1 MERVGVGATTA
12 LCPPDMKRSIPTALT
27 VCRSPTNNRGW
38 IPLVV
43 AENKL
48 GNQLVLDR
56 MSQVTSFPAWV
67 MNYGGMKGSPAL
79 QAALADLLQRTFVPE
94 PTLDPESMCILA
106 GCSGILDHLFF
117 CLADAAESILIPA
130 PYYPAFDNDLQAT
143 SSLIPLAFFL
153 NEDEDI
159 TAQLD
164 QAAAAAKHAG
174 QPVRALLIT
183 NPNNPLGIIYKQE
196 TVQAML
202 CWCLENKIHYVSDEI
217 YALSVYKSSNG
228 NPKTNAFVSALTVAN
243 GLVESGLFD
252 QADMDMFV
260 HLVYGMSK
268 DWCASGLRVGLL
280 YSRNAKLQQV
290 GDHEFVVVYILIS
303 LI

>member
-1 MERVGVGATTA
+1 MT
-12 LCPPDMKRSIPTALT
+12 
-27 VCRSPTNNRGW
+27 RSPTNPKGW

-79 QAALADLLQRTFVPE
+79 QMALAELMQRTFVPK
-94 PTLDPESMCILA
+94 PTLDPQNVCILA

-130 PYYPAFDNDLQAT
+130 PYYPAFDNDLEAT
-143 SSLIPLAFFL
+143 SSLIPLAFYL
-153 NEDEDI
+153 NEEEDI
-159 TAQLD
+159 VAQLD
-164 QAAAAAKHAG
+164 CAAGAANHAG

-183 NPNNPLGIIYKQE
+183 NPNNPLGIIYKTE
-196 TVQAML
+196 TVRTMVR
-202 CWCLENKIHYVSDEI
+202 WCLENKIHYVSDEI
-217 YALSVYKSSNG
+217 YALSVYKDSIENG
-228 NPKTNAFVSALTVAN
+228 NKSFVSALTIAHE
-243 GLVESGLFD
+243 LVESGNFEQID
-252 QADMDMFV
+252 VDMFV
-260 HLVYGMSK
+260 HLIYGMSK

-280 YSRNAKLQQV
+280 YSKNAKLQQV
-290 GDHEFVVVYILIS
+290 GGHCLLQYTSVIVWLLYF
-303 LI
+303 